1 MRNTLNVFRHYR
13 DDPTPM
19 AIVPNIITADEVNC
33 LIYSYLKDSG
43 IPKIILRMP

>member
-1 MRNTLNVFRHYR
+1 
-13 DDPTPM
+13 M

-43 IPKIILRMP
+43 ILNVSFKKSYFNASV

>member
-1 MRNTLNVFRHYR
+1 MSILKLVVKHPNVLRYR

-43 IPKIILRMP
+43 TL